1 MRYDPFHDPDPAA
14 WLGLDEQIRIQLAQD
29 YHRREK
35 IRLPNLTIHATI
47 HAVVENQVAL
57 GEEIPVRATLKR
69 LLGEGLDRH
78 DAIHAIGAVLA
89 DHMRCLVLEK
99 APGKDPNAAYFGKL
113 EHLTPES
120 WVREFGDVDD
130 DDNG

>member
-1 MRYDPFHDPDPAA
+1 MKYDAFHDPDPAA

-29 YHRREK
+29 YHRRKK

-47 HAVVENQVAL
+47 HAIVENQVAL
-57 GEEIPVRATLKR
+57 GEEIPVRATLRR

-78 DAIHAIGAVLA
+78 DAIHAIGAVLT
-89 DHMRCLVLEK
+89 DHMRCLMLEK
-99 APGKDPNAAYFGKL
+99 AEGKDPNPAYFGKL
-113 EHLTPES
+113 ECLTLES
-120 WVREFGDVDD
+120 WAREYGAVDD

>member
-1 MRYDPFHDPDPAA
+1 MKYDPSHDPDPAA
-14 WLGLDEQIRIQLAQD
+14 WLALDEQMRIQLAQD

-35 IRLPNLTIHATI
+35 IRLPNQIVHATI
-47 HAVVENQVAL
+47 HAIVESQVAL
-57 GEEIPVRATLKR
+57 GEEIPVRATLRR

-89 DHMRCLVLEK
+89 DHMRRLMLEK
-99 APGKDPNAAYFGKL
+99 DLEEDPNAAYFGRL
-113 EHLTPES
+113 ERLTPES
-120 WVREFGDVDD
+120 WVRDYGGVDD